1 MEKMG
6 FVYILASKKNGTLYT
21 GVTSDLK
28 LRIWKHKMGLYQ
40 KSFTAKYKVN
50 LLVYYKVFPAIMYA
64 IEEEKRIKGGS
75 RKRKIDLI
83 EKENPEWNDLW
94 DDVSKW

>member
-1 MEKMG
+1 MGKIG
-6 FVYILASKKNGTLYT
+6 FVYILASRKNGTLYT

-28 LRIWKHKMGLYQ
+28 GRIWKHKIAFYP

-50 LLVYYKVFPAIMYA
+50 KLVYYKVFPAIMSA

-75 RKRKIDLI
+75 RKSKIDMI

-94 DDVSKW
+94 EDVSKW